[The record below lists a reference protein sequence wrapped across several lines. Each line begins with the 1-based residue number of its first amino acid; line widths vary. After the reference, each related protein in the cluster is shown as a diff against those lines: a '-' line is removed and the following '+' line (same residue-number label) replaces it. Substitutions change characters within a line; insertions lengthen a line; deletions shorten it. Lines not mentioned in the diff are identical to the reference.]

1 MYDLSHKPSVLV
13 GMSGGVDSS
22 VTVALLREK
31 GYQVQGAVILFSPAH
46 EKAVEEAKT
55 AARQLDVPL
64 TVLDARADFEA
75 HVAAPF
81 CASYCAGRTP
91 NPCLLCNPNVKFRSL
106 VQAAD
111 CLGCEKI
118 ATGHYARVEQDEKG
132 VWRVCRPKSDARDQ
146 TYMLYG
152 LGQEVLSRLLLP
164 LGEYQKPEIR
174 EMARQAQLECAD
186 SPDSMEICFIPDG
199 DHAAY
204 IAARGLHAPAGQFI
218 SPDGKAL
225 GPNLGIDHYTVGQR
239 KGLGLAL
246 GRPAFVREIRPNGDV
261 LLGWSGEEF
270 FRKVWLD
277 HFVTPDG
284 QPLAAGEYLVKIR
297 SAAKAVPA
305 EWNGSDLLTFTP
317 AVRAPAPG
325 QSAVF
330 YKGDA
335 VVGGGVIQQTER

>member
-1 MYDLSHKPSVLV
+1 MNDLSHKPSVLV

-111 CLGCEKI
+111 RLGCEKI

-199 DHAAY
+199 NHAAY

-246 GRPAFVREIRPNGDV
+246 GRVGV
-261 LLGWSGEEF
+261 SGSGLH
-270 FRKVWLD
+270 W
-277 HFVTPDG
+277 
-284 QPLAAGEYLVKIR
+284 A
-297 SAAKAVPA
+297 
-305 EWNGSDLLTFTP
+305 
-317 AVRAPAPG
+317 
-325 QSAVF
+325 
-330 YKGDA
+330 
-335 VVGGGVIQQTER
+335 

>member
-1 MYDLSHKPSVLV
+1 MNDSANRPRVLV

-22 VTVALLREK
+22 VTVALLREQ
-31 GYQVQGAVILFSPAH
+31 GYEVQGAVILFSPAH
-46 EKAVEEAKT
+46 EKAVAEAQT

-64 TVLDARADFEA
+64 TVLDAQADFTKYVVE
-75 HVAAPF
+75 PF

-91 NPCLLCNPNVKFRSL
+91 NPCLLCNPNVKFKVL
-106 VQAAD
+106 LQAAD
-111 CLGCEKI
+111 RLGCEKI
-118 ATGHYARVEQDEKG
+118 ATGHYARTRQDADG
-132 VWRVCRPKSDARDQ
+132 VWRIHRPASEARDQ

-152 LGQEVLSRLLLP
+152 LGQDVLSRLVLP

-174 EMARQAQLECAD
+174 EMARKAQLECAD
-186 SPDSMEICFIPDG
+186 APDSMEICFIPDG

-218 SPDGKAL
+218 SPDGKPL
-225 GPNLGIDHYTVGQR
+225 GPNLGIEHYTVGQR

-246 GRPAFVREIRPNGDV
+246 GKPAFVREIRPDGDV
-261 LLGWSGEEF
+261 VLGWGGEEF
-270 FRKVWLD
+270 FTKVWLKD
-277 HFVTPDG
+277 FVTPDG
-284 QPLAAGEYLVKIR
+284 QPLPSGEYLVKIR

-305 EWNGSDLLTFTP
+305 MWNGSDELIFTP

-335 VVGGGVIQQTER
+335 VVGGGVIERAER